1 MPLLFSPAKRHD
13 MQRIVVL
20 NPKGGSGK
28 TTLATNLA
36 AYFASH
42 GIKTALIDYDSQG
55 SSTDWLDRRPGHFA
69 PIQCISAFRQAEG
82 VTRSFA
88 MRTDPG
94 TEVVITDTPG
104 ALDLM
109 KFSSMFNQADA
120 ILIPVLPSEID
131 IRAAT
136 DCVSRLLTK
145 VKVHAPERIAVVA
158 NRSRTNTR
166 VYQKLVGAL
175 GSMSIAF
182 VATLRDSQN
191 YISSAE
197 EGIGLFEMQGSGV
210 RRDIQTWQPVIDW
223 LCHQGCEVRLNDL
236 APSQEGNL
244 QLKERV

>member
-1 MPLLFSPAKRHD
+1 
-13 MQRIVVL
+13 MQRIIVL

-55 SSTDWLDRRPGHFA
+55 SSTDWLERRPDNYP
-69 PIQCISAFRQAEG
+69 PIQCISAFRQPEG

-88 MRTDPG
+88 LRTEAG

-109 KFSSMFNQADA
+109 KFRSLFDQADA

-145 VKVHAPERIAVVA
+145 VKVREPERIAVLA
-158 NRSRTNTR
+158 NRARTNTK
-166 VYQKLVGAL
+166 VYQKLASVL
-175 GSMSIAF
+175 GSMSISF
-182 VATLRDSQN
+182 ITTLRDSQN
-191 YISSAE
+191 YITSADQ
-197 EGIGLFEMQGSGV
+197 GIGLFEMQGSGIV
-210 RRDIQTWQPVIDW
+210 RDIKTWQPVVEW
-223 LCHQGCEVRLNDL
+223 LYSLGCEVHRREETGVSS
-236 APSQEGNL
+236 APASMQVNES
-244 QLKERV
+244 V

>member
-1 MPLLFSPAKRHD
+1 
-13 MQRIVVL
+13 MQRIIVL

-36 AYFASH
+36 AYYASH

-55 SSTDWLDRRPGHFA
+55 SSTDWIERRPDHYA
-69 PIQCISAFRQAEG
+69 HIQCISAFRQPEG

-94 TEVVITDTPG
+94 TEVAITDTPG
-104 ALDLM
+104 ALELM
-109 KFSSMFNQADA
+109 KFSSMLNQADA

-145 VKVHAPERIAVVA
+145 VKLAEPERIAVLA

-166 VYQKLVGAL
+166 IYQKLATAL

-182 VATLRDSQN
+182 ITTLRDSQN

-197 EGIGLFEMQGSGV
+197 KGVGLFEMQGSGV
-210 RRDIQTWQPVIDW
+210 LRDIKTWQPVIEW
-223 LCHQGCEVRLNDL
+223 LCRQGCELQRGENASRPV
-236 APSQEGNL
+236 APPDDR
-244 QLKERV
+244 QLKESV